1 MRTFALA
8 LASLVLLTA
17 AAAASPEG
25 ALADGGPSPGV
36 VAGWDGVLAPSGAVR
51 YVALIGGPTTT
62 LAVVRVGGGRV
73 VRSSWL
79 RGGYG
84 VPLVAYDGTAG
95 GVSADGS
102 TLVLSSFAS
111 GRLAAG
117 VSRFVVVA
125 TKSLRTVR
133 SVVLRGA
140 YSFDAVSPD
149 GSTLYLIQY
158 LSDRDFTEYRVRAYD
173 VASGRLYRGAIVDRR
188 ESDEQMHGFPV
199 TRASTR
205 DGAWAY
211 TLYGRENENAFV
223 HALDT
228 RHREA
233 RCVDLPWKV
242 GRGLGVKLRLEGR
255 RLVLV
260 RRGSGARLGA
270 VDTRTFAVT
279 RA

>member
-1 MRTFALA
+1 MRTLALA
-8 LASLVLLTA
+8 LASLALLATA
-17 AAAASPEG
+17 AAAA
-25 ALADGGPSPGV
+25 ADGGPSPGV

-62 LAVVRVGGGRV
+62 LAVVQVNRGRV

-84 VPLVAYDGTAG
+84 VPLVAFDGTAG
-95 GVSADGS
+95 GISADGS
-102 TLVLSSFAS
+102 TLVLSSFAGS
-111 GRLAAG
+111 RSPSG
-117 VSRFVVVA
+117 VSRFAVVA

-140 YSFDAVSPD
+140 YSYDALSPD

-158 LSDRDFTEYRVRAYD
+158 LSDRDLTQYRVRAYD
-173 VASGRLYRGAIVDRR
+173 VAAGRLVRGAIVDRR
-188 ESDEQMHGFPV
+188 EPDEQMHGFPV
-199 TRASTR
+199 TRATTR
-205 DGAWAY
+205 DGRWAY
-211 TLYGRENENAFV
+211 TLYGRDYEKAFI

-228 RHREA
+228 RHRAA
-233 RCVDLPWKV
+233 RCIDLPWKV
-242 GRGLGVKLRLEGR
+242 ARGLGVKLRLEGR

-260 RRGSGARLGA
+260 RRGSGARLGS

>member
-1 MRTFALA
+1 MRAALVTLA
-8 LASLVLLTA
+8 LVSVVLVVA
-17 AAAASPEG
+17 PG
-25 ALADGGPSPGV
+25 APADGGPSPGV
-36 VAGWDGVLAPSGAVR
+36 VMGWDGVVAPSGAVR

-62 LAVVRVGGGRV
+62 LAVVRVNGGRV

-84 VPLVAYDGTAG
+84 VPLVANDGTAG

-111 GRLAAG
+111 GRVPSG

-125 TKSLRTVR
+125 TRSLRSVR
-133 SVVLRGA
+133 AVVLRGA

-158 LSDRDFTEYRVRAYD
+158 LSDRDFTQYRVRAYD

-199 TRASTR
+199 TRASTG

-211 TLYGRENENAFV
+211 TLYGRDYENAFL

-228 RHREA
+228 RHRKA
-233 RCVDLPWKV
+233 RCVDLPWRV

-260 RRGSGARLGA
+260 RRGSGARVGT

>member
-8 LASLVLLTA
+8 LASLVLLATA
-17 AAAASPEG
+17 AAAN
-25 ALADGGPSPGV
+25 ADGGPSPGV
-36 VAGWDGVLAPSGAVR
+36 VTGWDGVLAPSGAVR
-51 YVALIGGPTTT
+51 YVALVGGPSTT
-62 LAVVRVGGGRV
+62 LAVVRVNGGRV
-73 VRSSWL
+73 VRSSSL

-84 VPLVAYDGTAG
+84 VPLVAFDGTAG
-95 GVSADGS
+95 GVSGDGS

-111 GRLAAG
+111 SRSPSGA
-117 VSRFVVVA
+117 SRFAVVA
-125 TKSLRTVR
+125 TKSLRTVA

-158 LSDRDFTEYRVRAYD
+158 LSNRDLTQYRVRAYD
-173 VASGRLYRGAIVDRR
+173 VAAGRLYRRAIVDRR
-188 ESDEQMHGFPV
+188 EPDEQMHGFPV
-199 TRASTR
+199 TRATTR
-205 DGAWAY
+205 DGGWAY
-211 TLYGRENENAFV
+211 TLYGRDQENAFV

-228 RHREA
+228 RHRSA
-233 RCVDLPWKV
+233 RCIDLPWKV

-260 RRGSGARLGA
+260 RRGSGVRLGA